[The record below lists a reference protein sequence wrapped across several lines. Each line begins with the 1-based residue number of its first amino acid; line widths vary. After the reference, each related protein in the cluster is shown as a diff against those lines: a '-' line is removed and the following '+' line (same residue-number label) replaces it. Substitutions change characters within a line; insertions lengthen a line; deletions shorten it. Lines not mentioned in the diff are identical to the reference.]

1 MARGRKVPFANWE
14 TTKPN
19 GIEDRYI
26 RNGNTFM
33 LHEATMSLSHAS
45 FRVYQYMKLES
56 GGAREFEFPY
66 NKFKNIVSKDGFRRS
81 LRELIDKG
89 FIDVV
94 ERGSTTRKPNVYRF
108 STRWRGMT

>member
-33 LHEATMSLSHAS
+33 LHKATLSLSHAS

-66 NKFKNIVSKDGFRRS
+66 SKFKYIVSKDGFRGA
-81 LRELIDKG
+81 LKELVDKG
-89 FIDVV
+89 FIEIV
-94 ERGSTTRKPNVYRF
+94 ERGNTTRKPNVYRF
-108 STRWRGMT
+108 STRWRGET